1 MSQTKSIRESLD
13 AGSRRNRKSS
23 FHIWNNRL
31 TLRCFAPQSA
41 SLQIRERL
49 FHSAL
54 LVGGPNSAY
63 SNGAVKTFTNRDRQ
77 TGYGRAG
84 QVAS

>member
-49 FHSAL
+49 FHFVP
-54 LVGGPNSAY
+54 LVGGLQSAY
-63 SNGAVKTFTNRDRQ
+63 SDGAVKTFKNRDRQ
-77 TGYGRAG
+77 
-84 QVAS
+84 

>member
-23 FHIWNNRL
+23 FQIWNNPL
-31 TLRCFAPQSA
+31 TLRCFALQRA
-41 SLQIRERL
+41 SLHIRERL

-63 SNGAVKTFTNRDRQ
+63 GDEAVKTFTNRDRQ
-77 TGYGRAG
+77 
-84 QVAS
+84 